1 MNQRAFVT
9 VLSTEITL
17 ENDLDG
23 VGPCRHSLFYKAN
36 SIIVF
41 ITRATILI
49 RLIVRAAGVV
59 TFLMKLQCDAS
70 AIVNKQ
76 VNE

>member
-1 MNQRAFVT
+1 MNQRA
-9 VLSTEITL
+9 LSLYSPQKSHLREWARAATA
-17 ENDLDG
+17 
-23 VGPCRHSLFYKAN
+23 FYKAN

>member
-1 MNQRAFVT
+1 M
-9 VLSTEITL
+9 
-17 ENDLDG
+17 
-23 VGPCRHSLFYKAN
+23 GPCRHSLFYKAN

-49 RLIVRAAGVV
+49 RLIVRAAGVG
-59 TFLMKLQCDAS
+59 TFLMKLQCDAI